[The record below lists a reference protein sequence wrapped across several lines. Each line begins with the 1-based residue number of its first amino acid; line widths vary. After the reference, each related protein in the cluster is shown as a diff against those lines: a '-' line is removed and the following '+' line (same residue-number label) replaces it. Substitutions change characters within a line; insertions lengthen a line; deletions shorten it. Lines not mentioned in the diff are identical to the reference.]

1 LTFSKQELLK
11 RIDKAKPDTPDGD
24 AEMDVW
30 DSFLRLCIVLMS
42 KYTSYDWDEFP
53 NPKLYQDS
61 FVNSPEKII
70 PVVQKECFPVIPRKS
85 YLVPLIPMLL
95 PLLYLSEQVPKMEAF
110 VCDLYYGITVDEFH
124 QKGNFERS
132 VVMSCETID
141 AAMILMRDGKTRYVD
156 SKTFQR
162 IFNEVITSRFN
173 KEKDAALKKAGLEF
187 LQSVLTLLQLEM
199 EYDALPDGADEERA
213 AVTMKM
219 MNYFVSFE
227 LSRYFRYVHNLY
239 NLHIRMDVNSG
250 ELVNYAEAG
259 TTIMLHASQLGW
271 TDEMLPK
278 LELGN
283 NEPPLPAEP
292 SWARK
297 QRLYYLAIDAFNN
310 AKLQE
315 RSIELLKELEV
326 FHSMRRDFGQLAKI
340 LNDQK
345 DAYFGVLV
353 PSRSFSHYY
362 LICYY
367 GQGFTIVYSNK
378 RFVYRA
384 DVKDTIETVG
394 DRIRKRFPEA
404 NVELVTDGSMAS
416 INAEAKKKSEGQ
428 EIVIA
433 HLEPSSEQETRGEER
448 VFPAKMPDVLKE
460 YHRYNNTD
468 VFLFTD
474 KTTGA
479 KTFFFTEEKFP
490 GTRRRLEVIKEL
502 SKK

>member
-1 LTFSKQELLK
+1 MTDH
-11 RIDKAKPDTPDGD
+11 R
-24 AEMDVW
+24 
-30 DSFLRLCIVLMS
+30 
-42 KYTSYDWDEFP
+42 
-53 NPKLYQDS
+53 N
-61 FVNSPEKII
+61 
-70 PVVQKECFPVIPRKS
+70 
-85 YLVPLIPMLL
+85 
-95 PLLYLSEQVPKMEAF
+95 
-110 VCDLYYGITVDEFH
+110 
-124 QKGNFERS
+124 
-132 VVMSCETID
+132 
-141 AAMILMRDGKTRYVD
+141 GKTRFVD

-162 IFNEVITSRFN
+162 FFGEIITTRFN
-173 KEKDAALKKAGLEF
+173 KETNTSLKKAGQEF
-187 LQSVLTLLQLEM
+187 LQSVLNLLQLEM

-239 NLHIRMDVNSG
+239 NLHLRKDANTG

-283 NEPPLPAEP
+283 NEAPLPAEP

-297 QRLYYLAIDAFNN
+297 QRLYYLAIEAFNN

-315 RSIELLKELEV
+315 RSIELLKELET
-326 FHSMRRDFGQLAKI
+326 FHSMRRDFAQLSKI

-345 DAYFGVLV
+345 DAYFGVRV
-353 PSRSFSHYY
+353 PSRTFSHYY

-384 DVKDTIETVG
+384 DIRDTIETVA
-394 DRIRKRFPEA
+394 DRLRKRFPEA
-404 NVELVTDGSMAS
+404 KVELITNGSMAS
-416 INAEAKKKSEGQ
+416 INVDALKKSEGQ

-448 VFPAKMPDVLKE
+448 VFPKNMPQVLKE
-460 YHRYNNTD
+460 YHRYNNVD
-468 VFLFTD
+468 VFLLTD
-474 KTTGA
+474 TTNGS
-479 KTFFFTEEKFP
+479 KTFFTTEEKFP